1 MNYRITTD
9 VPSQAVFD
17 YAKSDYSYLLKK
29 DQLMVTQRAG
39 FAFKDF
45 IEPSVTFPPT
55 YKYLRFSNEYDQRPG
70 KKIRAPAWCDRI
82 LYYMR
87 DPPQDM
93 QTSTVRVTEYDHVR
107 SYGSSDHKP
116 VYARAVLLVK
126 QYDLKKFEAL
136 CQQALKKLQCGEN
149 AQIPKILI
157 SETEVAFGELTY
169 ASRRNHMIRI
179 INVGDVNVYFRFLPR
194 DASNRISSPFM
205 KIQPVFGVIPPGETQ
220 SISIEMDLDLN
231 AEHQLENAQ
240 GILDDMIAFRVN
252 NDRDYYI
259 HFTGRCLPTS
269 FGQSLASLVRRM
281 RPGEGI
287 QYD

>member
-1 MNYRITTD
+1 
-9 VPSQAVFD
+9 
-17 YAKSDYSYLLKK
+17 
-29 DQLMVTQRAG
+29 MVTQRAG

-45 IEPSVTFPPT
+45 IEPPIVFPPT
-55 YKYLRFSNEYDQRPG
+55 YKYLRFSDEYDQRPG

-82 LYYMR
+82 LYYMQ

-93 QTSTVRVTEYDHVR
+93 QTSTVRVTEYDHVV

-126 QYDLKKFEAL
+126 QYDLNTFEAL

-149 AQIPKILI
+149 TQIPRILI
-157 SETEVAFGELTY
+157 SETEVTFGELTY
-169 ASRRNHMIRI
+169 ASRRKHVLRI
-179 INVGDVNVYFRFLPR
+179 INNGEVNVYYRFLPR
-194 DASNRISSPFM
+194 DTSNRISSPFM
-205 KIQPVFGVIPPGETQ
+205 RIRPVFGVIPPGETQ
-220 SISIEMDLDLN
+220 SVSIEMDLDLN

-240 GILDDMIAFRVN
+240 GVLDDMVAFRVD

-269 FGQSLASLVRRM
+269 FGQSLATLVRRM
-281 RPGEGI
+281 RPGEGP
-287 QYD
+287 